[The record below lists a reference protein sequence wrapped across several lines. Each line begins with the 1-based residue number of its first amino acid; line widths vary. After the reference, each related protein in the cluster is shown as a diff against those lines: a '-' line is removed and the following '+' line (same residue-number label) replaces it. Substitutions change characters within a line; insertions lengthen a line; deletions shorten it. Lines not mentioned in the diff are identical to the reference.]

1 MAITHPCLVGMG
13 YPMGGPPMFGWNGLP
28 HNSFKLSS
36 VHRYAFKWF
45 VVLRESAIVKM
56 MCKTFVIE
64 ENFTNKM
71 EAIDL
76 NDDGQNDVMDEDI
89 EDHESV
95 EKTKE
100 KEEEDKEKIKK
111 KRVES
116 CRRKKKRVETGESR
130 NLTRGIILY
139 LA

>member
-1 MAITHPCLVGMG
+1 SPLLFRESFLALLMNQA
-13 YPMGGPPMFGWNGLP
+13 
-28 HNSFKLSS
+28 FKLSS

-89 EDHESV
+89 KDHEVMEIS
-95 EKTKE
+95 EANKGTQPRSHR
-100 KEEEDKEKIKK
+100 
-111 KRVES
+111 RV
-116 CRRKKKRVETGESR
+116 SR
-130 NLTRGIILY
+130 C
-139 LA
+139 